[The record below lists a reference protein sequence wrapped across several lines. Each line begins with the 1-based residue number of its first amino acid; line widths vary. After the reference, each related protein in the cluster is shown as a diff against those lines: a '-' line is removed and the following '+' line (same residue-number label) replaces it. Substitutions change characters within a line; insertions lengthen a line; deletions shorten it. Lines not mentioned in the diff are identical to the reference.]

1 MVFLRHKIIKGN
13 SYTYLVENKW
23 NPEKKSPTQRTV
35 KYLGKTSNIVLSDI
49 PHQYR
54 NSSSVITFLG
64 SEKNTQL
71 VDRQRH
77 LRKLKKDFFEYLI
90 HGEID
95 KVQTIYKNF
104 TKQATLSDFYEDI
117 LRPVLYT
124 IGDMWDLK
132 KLDVGEEHIA
142 SNTVVRLLELIKKET
157 RSRPNNG
164 KSILICTPYSEN
176 HVIPC
181 LMLETFLSIRGYTVI
196 NLAPSVP
203 VKSIL
208 NQIETKKPDLV
219 LMSITLYEHLESG
232 KQLISKI
239 KKLKIPILLGGQ
251 ATMDTA
257 KISGV
262 AYVESDSLQKISQLV
277 KQVLK

>member
-23 NPEKKSPTQRTV
+23 NSEKKSPTQKTI
-35 KYLGKTSNIVLSDI
+35 KYLGKTSNIILADI

-64 SEKNTQL
+64 SDKNNRL
-71 VDRQRH
+71 IDRERY
-77 LRKLKKDFFEYLI
+77 LRKLKKDFFEFLI

-95 KVQTIYKNF
+95 KVQTIYRDF
-104 TKQATLSDFYEDI
+104 TKQATLSGFYEDV
-117 LRPVLYT
+117 LRPVLYM

-142 SNTVVRLLELIKKET
+142 SNTVIRLLEIIKKET
-157 RSRPNNG
+157 RSKPNNG

-208 NQIETKKPDLV
+208 NQIQTKKPDLV
-219 LMSITLYEHLESG
+219 LISITLSEHLESG
-232 KQLISKI
+232 KQLITKI

-251 ATMDTA
+251 ATMETS

-262 AYVESDSLQKISQLV
+262 SYVESDSLDKIAQMI

>member
-1 MVFLRHKIIKGN
+1 MVFLRHKIVKGN

-23 NPEKKSPTQRTV
+23 NSEKKTPIQKTI
-35 KYLGKTSNIVLSDI
+35 KYLGKTSNIVSSDI
-49 PHQYR
+49 PYEYR
-54 NSSSVITFLG
+54 NSASVISFLG
-64 SEKNTQL
+64 SDKNNNSG
-71 VDRQRH
+71 DRERH
-77 LRKLKKDFFEYLI
+77 LRKLKKKFFESLI
-90 HGEID
+90 YGEID
-95 KVQTIYKNF
+95 KIQTIYKNF
-104 TKQATLSDFYEDI
+104 TNQATLSDFYEDI

-142 SNTVVRLLELIKKET
+142 SNTVVRLLEIIKKET
-157 RSRPNNG
+157 ISKPNNG
-164 KSILICTPYSEN
+164 KNILICTPYSEN
-176 HVIPC
+176 HVIAC
-181 LMLETFLSIRGYTVI
+181 LMLETFLSIKGYTVI

-232 KQLISKI
+232 KQLINKI